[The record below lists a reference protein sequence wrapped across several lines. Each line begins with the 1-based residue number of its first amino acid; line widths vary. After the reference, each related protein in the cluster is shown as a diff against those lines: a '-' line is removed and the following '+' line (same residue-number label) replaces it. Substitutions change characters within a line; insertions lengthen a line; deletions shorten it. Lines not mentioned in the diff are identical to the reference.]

1 MGGKQLMT
9 YSVTLQNPGHPKK
22 LYTSFLK
29 IVLFIFMLGFV
40 LIWLLPVFGGVL
52 TAFRSMDDLTTNGFW
67 ALPERIS
74 FQYFLEAWTK
84 GLLGR
89 YLFNSFVI
97 TIPALA
103 GTLFLSS
110 LCGYALASYRF
121 KGNFFIYIT
130 FVGGMLLPF
139 QLLMLP
145 VFQLSNFLKIYD
157 TYFGLI
163 MIHMA
168 FQLGFCTFFLRNF
181 MMTVP
186 IQLAEAARIDGSS
199 EFGIYG
205 RIYLPLSL
213 PAIAAVGTL
222 EFTWIFND
230 YLWALVL
237 LKNNDLKPVTTG
249 LSTLQGQ
256 YIASWN
262 VLVAGSLLA
271 TIPTVIVFI
280 FLQRYFIEG
289 LTMGS
294 GT

>member
-1 MGGKQLMT
+1 MT
-9 YSVTLQNPGHPKK
+9 ESTTLQTTTPAKP
-22 LYTSFLK
+22 SRPVLK
-29 IVLFIFMLGFV
+29 IFLFLLMLSFV
-40 LIWLLPVFGGVL
+40 LVWLLPVMGAIM
-52 TAFRSMDDLTTNGFW
+52 TAFRSMDDLTANGFW
-67 ALPERIS
+67 TFPKNVSL
-74 FQYFLEAWTK
+74 QYFGEAWTR
-84 GLLGR
+84 GMLGK
-89 YLFNSFVI
+89 YLYNSFLI
-97 TIPALA
+97 TLPALA
-103 GTLFLSS
+103 GTLFFSS
-110 LCGYALASYRF
+110 LCAYALAAYRF
-121 KGNFFIYIT
+121 KGNFAIYVT

-145 VFQLSNFLKIYD
+145 VFQLSNFLNIYD
-157 TYFGLI
+157 TYWGLI
-163 MIHMA
+163 MIHMV

-186 IQLAEAARIDGSS
+186 IEMAEAARIDGCS
-199 EFGIYG
+199 EFGIYR

-213 PAIAAVGTL
+213 PAMAAVGTL

-262 VLVAGSLLA
+262 ILVAGSLLA
-271 TIPTVIVFI
+271 TIPTVVVFI

-294 GT
+294 GK

>member
-1 MGGKQLMT
+1 MTNSATIQQPRHSKKQ
-9 YSVTLQNPGHPKK
+9 HK
-22 LYTSFLK
+22 
-29 IVLFIFMLGFV
+29 VLLRTVLLVFMLGFV

-67 ALPERIS
+67 VLPESLS

-121 KGNFFIYIT
+121 KGNFLIYIT

-157 TYFGLI
+157 TCLGLI

-181 MMTVP
+181 MMIVP
-186 IQLAEAARIDGSS
+186 TQLAEAACIDGCS
-199 EFGIYG
+199 EFGIYAK
-205 RIYLPLSL
+205 IYLPLSL
-213 PAIAAVGTL
+213 PALAAVGTL

-256 YIASWN
+256 YITSWN

-294 GT
+294 GK

>member
-1 MGGKQLMT
+1 MT
-9 YSVTLQNPGHPKK
+9 NAAVIQPSITSDKRPNPFVK
-22 LYTSFLK
+22 TFLF
-29 IVLFIFMLGFV
+29 VFMIGFV
-40 LIWLLPVFGGVL
+40 LIWLLPVFGAIL
-52 TAFRSMDDLTTNGFW
+52 TSLRSMDDLVTNGFW
-67 ALPERIS
+67 TLPHSLTLR
-74 FQYFLEAWTK
+74 YFGEAWTQ
-84 GLLGR
+84 GLLGK
-89 YLFNSFVI
+89 YLLNSFVI

-103 GTLFLSS
+103 GTLFFSS
-110 LCGYALASYRF
+110 LCGYALACFKF
-121 KGNFFIYIT
+121 KGNFAIYVT

-157 TYFGLI
+157 SYLGLI
-163 MIHMA
+163 MIHMV

-186 IQLAEAARIDGSS
+186 GELAEAARIDGCN

-213 PAIAAVGTL
+213 PAMAAVGTL

-237 LKNNDLKPVTTG
+237 LKDNNLKPVTTG

-256 YIASWN
+256 YITSWN
-262 VLVAGSLLA
+262 ILVAGSLLA
-271 TIPTVIVFI
+271 TIPTVLVFI

-294 GT
+294 GK

>member
-1 MGGKQLMT
+1 MTATTTKQ
-9 YSVTLQNPGHPKK
+9 S
-22 LYTSFLK
+22 LK
-29 IVLFIFMLGFV
+29 NTQESIIRTALFIVMLTFV
-40 LIWLLPVFGGVL
+40 IVWLLPVFGGML
-52 TAFRSMDDLTTNGFW
+52 TAFRSMDDLTRNGFW
-67 ALPERIS
+67 AMPEKIS
-74 FQYFLEAWTK
+74 FQYFADAWTR
-84 GLLGR
+84 GMLGR
-89 YLFNSFVI
+89 YLYNSFVI
-97 TIPALA
+97 TLPALA
-103 GTLFLSS
+103 GTLLLSS
-110 LCGYALASYRF
+110 LCGFALASYKF
-121 KGNFFIYIT
+121 KGNFVVYVT

-145 VFQLSNFLKIYD
+145 IFQLSNALKIYD
-157 TYFGLI
+157 TYRGLI

-186 IQLAEAARIDGSS
+186 MELAEAARIDGCS
-199 EFGIYG
+199 EFGIYR
-205 RIYLPLSL
+205 RIYMPLSL
-213 PAIAAVGTL
+213 PALAAVGTL

-256 YIASWN
+256 YISSWN

-271 TIPTVIVFI
+271 TIPTVFVFV

-289 LTMGS
+289 LTMGA
-294 GT
+294 GK

>member
-1 MGGKQLMT
+1 MT
-9 YSVTLQNPGHPKK
+9 NAAVIQPSITSDKRPNPFVK
-22 LYTSFLK
+22 TFLF
-29 IVLFIFMLGFV
+29 VFMIGFV
-40 LIWLLPVFGGVL
+40 LIWLLPVFGAIL
-52 TAFRSMDDLTTNGFW
+52 TSLRSMDDLVANGFW
-67 ALPERIS
+67 TLPHSLTLR
-74 FQYFLEAWTK
+74 YFGEAWTQ
-84 GLLGR
+84 GLLGK
-89 YLFNSFVI
+89 YLLNSFVI

-103 GTLFLSS
+103 GTLFFSS
-110 LCGYALASYRF
+110 LCGYALACFKF
-121 KGNFFIYIT
+121 KGNFAIYVT

-157 TYFGLI
+157 SYLGLI
-163 MIHMA
+163 MIHMV

-186 IQLAEAARIDGSS
+186 GELAEAARIDGCN

-213 PAIAAVGTL
+213 PAMAAVGTL

-237 LKNNDLKPVTTG
+237 LKDNNLKPVTTG

-256 YIASWN
+256 YITSWN
-262 VLVAGSLLA
+262 ILVAGSLLA
-271 TIPTVIVFI
+271 TIPTVLVFI

-294 GT
+294 GK

>member
-1 MGGKQLMT
+1 MAQAAIIPKGGSAGEVQ
-9 YSVTLQNPGHPKK
+9 HPVVKP
-22 LYTSFLK
+22 L
-29 IVLFIFMLGFV
+29 LFILMLSFV
-40 LIWLLPVFGGVL
+40 IVWLLPVFGGIL
-52 TAFRSMDDLTTNGFW
+52 TSIRSMDDLTRNGFW
-67 ALPERIS
+67 AIPES
-74 FQYFLEAWTK
+74 FSLEYFKQAWTI
-84 GLLGR
+84 GMLGR
-89 YLFNSFVI
+89 YLYNSFVI
-97 TIPALA
+97 TIPALI

-110 LCGYALASYRF
+110 LAAFALAGYRF
-121 KGNFFIYIT
+121 KGNFIIYVT

-145 VFQLSNFLKIYD
+145 IFQLSNFLKVYD
-157 TYFGLI
+157 TYWGLI
-163 MIHMA
+163 LIHTA

-181 MMTVP
+181 MLTVP
-186 IQLAEAARIDGSS
+186 SQLAEAARIDGCS
-199 EFGIYG
+199 ELGIYAK
-205 RIYLPLSL
+205 IYLPLSL

-237 LKNNDLKPVTTG
+237 LKDNNLKPVTTG

-256 YIASWN
+256 YISSWN

-271 TIPTVIVFI
+271 TIPTVVVFI

-294 GT
+294 GK

>member
-1 MGGKQLMT
+1 MAQAAMIPKGGSAGEVQ
-9 YSVTLQNPGHPKK
+9 HPFVKP
-22 LYTSFLK
+22 LL
-29 IVLFIFMLGFV
+29 FMLMLSFV
-40 LIWLLPVFGGVL
+40 IVWLLPVFGGIL
-52 TAFRSMDDLTTNGFW
+52 TSIRSMDDLTRNGFW
-67 ALPERIS
+67 AIPES
-74 FQYFLEAWTK
+74 FSLEYFKQAWTI
-84 GLLGR
+84 GMLGR
-89 YLFNSFVI
+89 YLYNSFVI
-97 TIPALA
+97 TIPALI

-110 LCGYALASYRF
+110 LAAFALTGYRF
-121 KGNFFIYIT
+121 KGNFIIYVT

-145 VFQLSNFLKIYD
+145 IFQLSNFLNVYD
-157 TYFGLI
+157 TYWGLI
-163 MIHMA
+163 LIHTA

-181 MMTVP
+181 MLTVP
-186 IQLAEAARIDGSS
+186 SQLAEAARIDGCS
-199 EFGIYG
+199 ELGIYAKV
-205 RIYLPLSL
+205 YLPLSL

-237 LKNNDLKPVTTG
+237 LKDNNLKPVTTG

-256 YIASWN
+256 YISSWN

-271 TIPTVIVFI
+271 TIPTVAVFI

-294 GT
+294 GK

>member
-1 MGGKQLMT
+1 MAHATPTKKAGRSGNVQ
-9 YSVTLQNPGHPKK
+9 HPFVRPI
-22 LYTSFLK
+22 LFVVLLSFV
-29 IVLFIFMLGFV
+29 IV
-40 LIWLLPVFGGVL
+40 WLLPVFGGVL

-67 ALPERIS
+67 AFPKHLS
-74 FQYFLEAWTK
+74 FEYFGQAWTK
-84 GLLGR
+84 GLLGK
-89 YLFNSFVI
+89 YMYNSFII

-110 LCGYALASYRF
+110 LCGYALVAYRF
-121 KGNFFIYIT
+121 KGNFLVYIM
-130 FVGGMLLPF
+130 FVSGMLLPF

-145 VFQLSNFLKIYD
+145 VFKLSNFLKIYD
-157 TYFGLI
+157 SYWALI
-163 MIHMA
+163 MIHMV

-186 IQLAEAARIDGSS
+186 GQIAEASRIDGCS
-199 EFGIYG
+199 EFGIYW
-205 RIYLPLSL
+205 RMYLPLSL

-237 LKNNDLKPVTTG
+237 LKDNTLKPVTTG

-256 YIASWN
+256 YISSWN

-271 TIPTVIVFI
+271 TLPTVVVFV
-280 FLQRYFIEG
+280 FLQRYFIQG
-289 LTMGS
+289 LTVGAEK
-294 GT
+294 

>member
-1 MGGKQLMT
+1 MA
-9 YSVTLQNPGHPKK
+9 YSATLQNPVHTKK
-22 LYTSFLK
+22 MHKWFLK
-29 IVLFIFMLGFV
+29 TLLFIFMLGFV

-110 LCGYALASYRF
+110 LRGYALASYRF

-157 TYFGLI
+157 TYLGLI

-181 MMTVP
+181 T
-186 IQLAEAARIDGSS
+186 GH
-199 EFGIYG
+199 
-205 RIYLPLSL
+205 
-213 PAIAAVGTL
+213 
-222 EFTWIFND
+222 D
-230 YLWALVL
+230 Y
-237 LKNNDLKPVTTG
+237 
-249 LSTLQGQ
+249 
-256 YIASWN
+256 
-262 VLVAGSLLA
+262 
-271 TIPTVIVFI
+271 
-280 FLQRYFIEG
+280 
-289 LTMGS
+289 
-294 GT
+294 

>member
-1 MGGKQLMT
+1 MTNAMTIQHPGKAKQVRRSL
-9 YSVTLQNPGHPKK
+9 VKI
-22 LYTSFLK
+22 FLL
-29 IVLFIFMLGFV
+29 VFMIGFV
-40 LIWLLPVFGGVL
+40 IVWLLPVFGAVL

-67 ALPERIS
+67 TFPKNFS
-74 FQYFLEAWTK
+74 FQYFLDAWTM
-84 GLLGR
+84 GLLGK

-97 TIPALA
+97 TIPALV
-103 GTLFLSS
+103 GTLFFSS
-110 LCGYALASYRF
+110 LSGYALASYRF
-121 KGNFFIYIT
+121 KGNFWIYVT

-145 VFQLSNFLKIYD
+145 VFKLSNFLKIYD
-157 TYFGLI
+157 TYFALI
-163 MIHMA
+163 LLHLS

-186 IQLAEAARIDGSS
+186 TELSEAARLDGCH
-199 EFGIYG
+199 EFGIYR

-213 PAIAAVGTL
+213 PAMAAVGTL

-230 YLWALVL
+230 YLWGLVL
-237 LKNNDLKPVTTG
+237 LRNNDLKPVTTG

-256 YIASWN
+256 YISSWN

-294 GT
+294 GK

>member
-1 MGGKQLMT
+1 MAQAVIIPKGGSAGEVQ
-9 YSVTLQNPGHPKK
+9 HPVVKP
-22 LYTSFLK
+22 L
-29 IVLFIFMLGFV
+29 LFILMLSFV
-40 LIWLLPVFGGVL
+40 IVWLLPVFGGIL
-52 TAFRSMDDLTTNGFW
+52 TSIRSMDDLTRNGFW
-67 ALPERIS
+67 AIPES
-74 FQYFLEAWTK
+74 FSLEYFKQAWTI
-84 GLLGR
+84 GMLGR
-89 YLFNSFVI
+89 YLYNSFVI
-97 TIPALA
+97 TIPALI

-110 LCGYALASYRF
+110 LAAFALAGYRF
-121 KGNFFIYIT
+121 KGNFIIYVT

-145 VFQLSNFLKIYD
+145 IFQLSNFLKVYD
-157 TYFGLI
+157 TYWGLI
-163 MIHMA
+163 LIHTA

-181 MMTVP
+181 MLTVP
-186 IQLAEAARIDGSS
+186 SQLAEAARIDGCS
-199 EFGIYG
+199 ELGIYAK
-205 RIYLPLSL
+205 IYLPLSL

-237 LKNNDLKPVTTG
+237 LKDNNLKPVTTG

-256 YIASWN
+256 YISSWN

-271 TIPTVIVFI
+271 TIPTVVVFI

-294 GT
+294 GK

>member
-1 MGGKQLMT
+1 MAHTVSL
-9 YSVTLQNPGHPKK
+9 PAP
-22 LYTSFLK
+22 TSSGLAQRSLVRT
-29 IVLFIFMLGFV
+29 ILFVFMLGFV
-40 LIWLLPVFGGVL
+40 LVWLLPVFGGIL
-52 TAFRSMDDLTTNGFW
+52 TAFRSMDDLVTNGFW
-67 ALPERIS
+67 SVPQS
-74 FQYFLEAWTK
+74 FSLQYFKEAWTT

-89 YLFNSFVI
+89 YLWNSFVI

-121 KGNFFIYIT
+121 KGNFLIYVT

-145 VFQLSNFLKIYD
+145 VFQLSNFLRIYD
-157 TYFGLI
+157 TYAGLI

-186 IQLAEAARIDGSS
+186 VELAEAARIDGCS

-205 RIYLPLSL
+205 RVYLPLSL
-213 PAIAAVGTL
+213 PAMAAVGTL

-237 LKNNDLKPVTTG
+237 LKDNNLKPVTTG

-256 YIASWN
+256 YISSWN
-262 VLVAGSLLA
+262 ILVAGSLLA
-271 TIPTVIVFI
+271 TIPTVVVFV

-294 GT
+294 GK

>member
-1 MGGKQLMT
+1 MTNSAMIHQLGRTGKIPRSLVKT
-9 YSVTLQNPGHPKK
+9 G
-22 LYTSFLK
+22 
-29 IVLFIFMLGFV
+29 LFVFMIGFV
-40 LIWLLPVFGGVL
+40 LIWLLPVFGGIL

-67 ALPERIS
+67 SLPDNLS
-74 FQYFLEAWTK
+74 GTYFFEAWTT
-84 GLLGR
+84 GMLGR
-89 YLFNSFVI
+89 YLYNSFII

-121 KGNFFIYIT
+121 KGNFLIYVT

-145 VFQLSNFLKIYD
+145 VFQLSNYFKIYD
-157 TYFGLI
+157 TYLGLI

-186 IQLAEAARIDGSS
+186 PQMAEAARIDGCS
-199 EFGIYG
+199 EFRIYA

-213 PAIAAVGTL
+213 PAMAAVGTL

-237 LKNNDLKPVTTG
+237 LKDNNLKPVTTG

-271 TIPTVIVFI
+271 TIPTVVVFI

-294 GT
+294 GK

>member
-1 MGGKQLMT
+1 MAQ
-9 YSVTLQNPGHPKK
+9 SATLQSSRSGK
-22 LYTSFLK
+22 LSQP
-29 IVLFIFMLGFV
+29 VLRIILLLFMLSFV
-40 LIWLLPVFGGVL
+40 LVWLLPVFGGVL

-67 ALPERIS
+67 TMPDSLS
-74 FQYFLEAWTK
+74 FQYFGEAWTR

-89 YLFNSFVI
+89 YLYNSFVI

-103 GTLFLSS
+103 GTLFFSS
-110 LCGYALASYRF
+110 LCAYALAGYRF
-121 KGNFFIYIT
+121 KGNFLIYVT

-145 VFQLSNFLKIYD
+145 VFQLSNYLKIYD
-157 TYFGLI
+157 SYLGLI

-186 IQLAEAARIDGSS
+186 IELAEAARIDGCS
-199 EFGIYG
+199 EFGIYR

-256 YIASWN
+256 YISSWN

-294 GT
+294 GK

>member
-1 MGGKQLMT
+1 MT
-9 YSVTLQNPGHPKK
+9 SAATLQPSLRAAQRRN
-22 LYTSFLK
+22 
-29 IVLFIFMLGFV
+29 LFVKTLLAIFMLGFV
-40 LIWLLPVFGGVL
+40 LIWLLPVFGAIL
-52 TAFRSMDDLTTNGFW
+52 TSLRSRDDLMANGFW
-67 ALPERIS
+67 SLPTHLS
-74 FQYFLEAWTK
+74 FQYFGEAWTT
-84 GLLGR
+84 GLLGK
-89 YLFNSFVI
+89 YLYNSFVI

-110 LCGYALASYRF
+110 ICGYALASYRF
-121 KGNFFIYIT
+121 KGNFVIYIL
-130 FVGGMLLPF
+130 FVAGMLLPF

-157 TYFGLI
+157 SYWGLI
-163 MIHMA
+163 MIHMV

-186 IQLAEAARIDGSS
+186 SELAEAARIDGCR
-199 EFGIYG
+199 EFGIYR

-213 PAIAAVGTL
+213 PAMAAVGTL

-237 LKNNDLKPVTTG
+237 LRDNNLKPVTTG

-256 YIASWN
+256 FITSWN

-271 TIPTVIVFI
+271 TIPTVVVFI

-294 GT
+294 GK

>member
-1 MGGKQLMT
+1 MTTSATPQLIAT
-9 YSVTLQNPGHPKK
+9 AAPKGQPVMK
-22 LYTSFLK
+22 T
-29 IVLFIFMLGFV
+29 VLFVFMLSFV
-40 LIWLLPVFGGVL
+40 AVWLLPVFGGIL
-52 TAFRSMDDLTTNGFW
+52 TAFRGMEDLTRNGFW
-67 ALPERIS
+67 TLPES
-74 FQYFLEAWTK
+74 LSLQYFGAAWTD
-84 GLLGR
+84 GMLGR
-89 YLFNSFVI
+89 YLYNSFII

-110 LCGYALASYRF
+110 LCGFALAAYKFR
-121 KGNFFIYIT
+121 GNFLIYVL

-145 VFQLSNFLKIYD
+145 VFKLSNYLKIYD
-157 TYFGLI
+157 SYWGLI
-163 MIHMA
+163 MIHMV

-181 MMTVP
+181 MITVP
-186 IQLAEAARIDGSS
+186 GELAEAARIDGCA
-199 EFGIYG
+199 EFGIYR

-213 PAIAAVGTL
+213 PAMAAVGTL

-237 LKNNDLKPVTTG
+237 LKDNNLKPVTTG

-256 YIASWN
+256 FVTSWN

-271 TIPTVIVFI
+271 TIPTVIVFV

-294 GT
+294 GK